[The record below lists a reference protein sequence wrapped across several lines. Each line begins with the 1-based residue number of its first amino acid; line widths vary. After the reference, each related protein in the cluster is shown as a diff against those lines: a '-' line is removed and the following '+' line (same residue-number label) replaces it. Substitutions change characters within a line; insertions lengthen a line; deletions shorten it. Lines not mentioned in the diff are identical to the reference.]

1 VPKRL
6 PSAPPILAG
15 YNYVRPLGTGGFA
28 DVFLY
33 EQDLPRRV
41 TAVKVL
47 LADVIDPEARRTFTL
62 EADAMAR
69 LSAHPSIV
77 TIHQA
82 SISSDGRPYLV
93 MEYCPESL
101 GTRVKRGPMPAGEVL
116 DIGVRMAG
124 ALETAHRSGLLH
136 RDIKPSNLLVNSLG
150 APVLADFGIA
160 GSISDD
166 GTSDTLAMSVPWS
179 APEVLGERTNGTVA
193 TEVWSLGATLYTLL
207 AGHSPFEL
215 ADRSRNTVDQLSRR
229 VLGAK
234 YTPLAPRGVPSRIDT
249 VLSAAMQR
257 DPARRYS
264 SMAEFGEQL
273 RWAQYELGVS
283 PTSLEVAS
291 PEWAAAAPIDFS
303 DASRRGPVVTT
314 VDPDSRRAGRAAAVA
329 KARPTGRVVD
339 AGGLAPAPTRSRS
352 AWLKPVAIGVGSAL
366 VVLAAAAAVVLSS
379 GAV

>member
-1 VPKRL
+1 MPKRL
-6 PSAPPILAG
+6 PSAPPVLAG
-15 YNYVRPLGTGGFA
+15 YSYVRPLGAGGFA

-47 LADVIDPEARRTFTL
+47 LVDVIDPEARRAFTL

-69 LSAHPSIV
+69 VSAHPSIV

-101 GTRVKRGPMPAGEVL
+101 GARVKRGPMPAGEVL

-160 GSISDD
+160 GAVGDA
-166 GTSDTLAMSVPWS
+166 GGGETFAMSIPWS
-179 APEVLGERTNGTVA
+179 APEVLGERTTGTVA

-215 ADRSRNTVDQLSRR
+215 ADRSRNSVDQLSRR

-234 YTPLAPRGVPSRIDT
+234 YTPLAPRGVPARIDT
-249 VLSAAMQR
+249 VLSTAMQR
-257 DPARRYS
+257 DPARRYA

-273 RWAQYELGVS
+273 RWAQYELGVA

-291 PEWAAAAPIDFS
+291 PEWASAAHISFGEATQ
-303 DASRRGPVVTT
+303 RGPVVTT
-314 VDPDSRRAGRAAAVA
+314 VNADSRRAGRAAATAQVRA
-329 KARPTGRVVD
+329 GSAVVD
-339 AGGLAPAPTRSRS
+339 AGGLAPTRGGGG
-352 AWLKPVAIGVGSAL
+352 WLKPALIGVGEAV
-366 VVLAAAAAVVLSS
+366 VVLAGGAAALLFAGVI
-379 GAV
+379 

>member
-1 VPKRL
+1 MAKRL
-6 PSAPPILAG
+6 PSPPPVLSG
-15 YNYVRPLGTGGFA
+15 YSYVRPLGTGGFA

-47 LADVIDPEARRTFTL
+47 LVDVVDAEARRTFTA

-101 GTRVKRGPMPAGEVL
+101 GARAKRGPVPVGEVL

-160 GSISDD
+160 GTIGD
-166 GTSDTLAMSVPWS
+166 GGASDTFAMSIPWS
-179 APEVLGERTNGTVA
+179 APEVLGERTTGTVA
-193 TEVWSLGATLYTLL
+193 TEVWGLGATLYTLL

-215 ADRSRNTVDQLSRR
+215 AERSRNSVDQLSRR

-234 YTPLAPRGVPSRIDT
+234 YTPLAPRGVPANLDL
-249 VLSAAMQR
+249 VLSTAMQR
-257 DPARRYS
+257 DPARRYV
-264 SMAEFGEQL
+264 SMAEFGEAL
-273 RWAQYELGVS
+273 RWAQYELGIA
-283 PTSLEVAS
+283 PTGLEVAS
-291 PEWAAAAPIDFS
+291 PEWAAAAPLGFA
-303 DASRRGPVVTT
+303 DATARGPVVTT
-314 VDPDSRRAGRAAAVA
+314 VNADSRRAGRAAAVA
-329 KARPTGRVVD
+329 AARPAGPVVD
-339 AGGLAPAPTRSRS
+339 DGGLAPARARGG
-352 AWLKPVAIGVGSAL
+352 WVKPVLIGAGSA
-366 VVLAAAAAVVLSS
+366 VAVLALGAAGLALAGVI
-379 GAV
+379 

>member
-1 VPKRL
+1 MAKRL
-6 PSAPPILAG
+6 PSAPPVLAG

-101 GTRVKRGPMPAGEVL
+101 GARVKRGPMPAGEVL

-160 GSISDD
+160 GSIADD
-166 GTSDTLAMSVPWS
+166 GASDTLAMSVPWS

-234 YTPLAPRGVPSRIDT
+234 YTPLAPRGVPPRIDT
-249 VLSAAMQR
+249 VLSTAMQR
-257 DPARRYS
+257 DPARRYA

-273 RWAQYELGVS
+273 RWAQYELGVA

-291 PEWAAAAPIDFS
+291 PEWAAAAPIDFA

-314 VDPDSRRAGRAAAVA
+314 VDPGSRRAGRAAAVA
-329 KARPTGRVVD
+329 KARPGAPMID
-339 AGGLAPAPTRSRS
+339 DGGLAPARARGG
-352 AWLKPVAIGVGSAL
+352 WLKPVAIGVGSAL
-366 VVLAAAAAVVLSS
+366 VVLGAAAAAVLLS
-379 GAV
+379 GAA

>member
-1 VPKRL
+1 MAKRL
-6 PSAPPILAG
+6 PSAPPVLSG
-15 YNYVRPLGTGGFA
+15 YSYVRPLGTGGFA

-47 LADVIDPEARRTFTL
+47 LVDVVDPDARRSFTV

-77 TIHQA
+77 TIYQA
-82 SISSDGRPYLV
+82 SISADGRPYFV

-101 GTRVKRGPMPAGEVL
+101 GARSKRGPMPVGEVL

-160 GSISDD
+160 GAISDD
-166 GTSDTLAMSVPWS
+166 GTGDTFAMSIPWS
-179 APEVLGERTNGTVA
+179 APEVLGERTTGTVA
-193 TEVWSLGATLYTLL
+193 TEIWSLGATLYTLL

-215 ADRSRNTVDQLSRR
+215 PDRSRNTVDQLSRR

-234 YTPLAPRGVPSRIDT
+234 FTPLAPRGVPARIDT
-249 VLSAAMQR
+249 VLSTAMQR
-257 DPARRYS
+257 DPARRYGT
-264 SMAEFGEQL
+264 MAEFGEAL
-273 RWAQYELGVS
+273 RWAQYELGVA

-291 PEWAAAAPIDFS
+291 PEWAAAAPLDFA
-303 DASRRGPVVTT
+303 DASERGPVVTT
-314 VDPDSRRAGRAAAVA
+314 VNPDSRRAGRAAAVA
-329 KARPTGRVVD
+329 AARPSGPRVD
-339 AGGLAPAPTRSRS
+339 DGGLAPARARGGV
-352 AWLKPVAIGVGSAL
+352 WKPLLIGVGSA
-366 VVLAAAAAVVLSS
+366 VVVIGLAAAGLVLS
-379 GAV
+379 GAI

>member
-1 VPKRL
+1 M
-6 PSAPPILAG
+6 PSAPPVLAG
-15 YNYVRPLGTGGFA
+15 YSYVRPLGAGGFA

-47 LADVIDPEARRTFTL
+47 LVDVTDPDARRAFTL

-69 LSAHPSIV
+69 VSAHPSIV

-82 SISSDGRPYLV
+82 SISADGRPYLV

-101 GTRVKRGPMPAGEVL
+101 GARVKRGPMPAGDVL

-124 ALETAHRSGLLH
+124 ALETAHRSGMLH
-136 RDIKPSNLLVNSLG
+136 RDIKPSNLLVNALG

-160 GSISDD
+160 GAIGDA
-166 GTSDTLAMSVPWS
+166 GGGETFAMSIPWS
-179 APEVLGERTNGTVA
+179 APEVLGERTTGTVA

-215 ADRSRNTVDQLSRR
+215 ADRSRNSVDQLSRR

-234 YTPLAPRGVPSRIDT
+234 YTPLGPRGIPARIDT
-249 VLSAAMQR
+249 VLSTAMQR
-257 DPARRYS
+257 DPARRYAT
-264 SMAEFGEQL
+264 MAEFGEQL
-273 RWAQYELGVS
+273 RWAQYELGVA

-291 PEWAAAAPIDFS
+291 PEWASAAHITFG
-303 DASRRGPVVTT
+303 DASQRGPVVTT
-314 VDPDSRRAGRAAAVA
+314 VNPDSRRAGRAAAQA
-329 KARPTGRVVD
+329 EARPTAAVVD
-339 AGGLAPAPTRSRS
+339 AGGLAPDRPRRG
-352 AWLKPVAIGVGSAL
+352 WIVPVLIGAGSAIA
-366 VVLAAAAAVVLSS
+366 VLAVGAAVLLLAGVL
-379 GAV
+379 

>member
-1 VPKRL
+1 MPKRL
-6 PSAPPILAG
+6 PSAPPVLSG
-15 YNYVRPLGTGGFA
+15 YTYVRPLGTGGFA

-47 LADVIDPEARRTFTL
+47 LADVVDPDARRTFTL

-82 SISSDGRPYLV
+82 SIASDGRPYLV

-101 GTRVKRGPMPAGEVL
+101 GARVKRGPMPAGEVL

-160 GSISDD
+160 GSIGDD
-166 GTSDTLAMSVPWS
+166 GAGDTLAMSVPWS

-193 TEVWSLGATLYTLL
+193 SEVWSLGATLYTLL

-234 YTPLAPRGVPSRIDT
+234 YTPLAPRGAPARVDT
-249 VLSAAMQR
+249 VLAAAMQR
-257 DPARRYS
+257 DPARRYR

-273 RWAQYELGVS
+273 RWAQYELGTA

-291 PEWAAAAPIDFS
+291 PEWAAAAPVDFS
-303 DASRRGPVVTT
+303 DPARRGPVVTT

-329 KARPTGRVVD
+329 AARPAKRVID
-339 AGGLAPAPTRSRS
+339 DGGLAPAS
-352 AWLKPVAIGVGSAL
+352 ARPRGRWLLPAAIGAGSAL
-366 VVLAAAAAVVLSS
+366 VVLAAAAAAAFAS
-379 GAV
+379 GVM

>member
-1 VPKRL
+1 MPKRL
-6 PSAPPILAG
+6 PSAPPVIAG
-15 YNYVRPLGTGGFA
+15 YSYVRPLGAGGFA

-47 LADVIDPEARRTFTL
+47 LVDVVDPAARRAFTV

-69 LSAHPSIV
+69 VSAHPSIV

-101 GTRVKRGPMPAGEVL
+101 GARVKRGPMPAGEVL

-160 GSISDD
+160 GAIAD
-166 GTSDTLAMSVPWS
+166 GGDGGDTFAMSIPWS
-179 APEVLGERTNGTVA
+179 APEVLGERTTGTVA

-215 ADRSRNTVDQLSRR
+215 ADRSRNSVDQLSRR

-234 YTPLAPRGVPSRIDT
+234 YTPLAPRGVPARIDT
-249 VLSAAMQR
+249 VLSTAMQR
-257 DPARRYS
+257 DPARRYA

-273 RWAQYELGVS
+273 RWAQYELGVA

-291 PEWAAAAPIDFS
+291 PEWASAAHISFG
-303 DASRRGPVVTT
+303 DASDRGPIVTT
-314 VDPDSRRAGRAAAVA
+314 VNADSRRAGRAAARA
-329 KARPTGRVVD
+329 EARPSAPVVD
-339 AGGLAPAPTRSRS
+339 AGGLAPARSRS
-352 AWLKPVAIGVGSAL
+352 GWVAPVLIGVGSAV
-366 VVLAAAAAVVLSS
+366 VVLAA
-379 GAV
+379 GAGALLLAGGI

>member
-1 VPKRL
+1 MAKRL
-6 PSAPPILAG
+6 PSAPPVLSG
-15 YNYVRPLGTGGFA
+15 YSYVRPLGTGGFA

-47 LADVIDPEARRTFTL
+47 LVDVVDPEARRAFTV
-62 EADAMAR
+62 EADSMAR

-77 TIHQA
+77 TIYQA
-82 SISSDGRPYLV
+82 SISADGRPYFV

-101 GTRVKRGPMPAGEVL
+101 GARSKRGPMPVGEVL

-160 GSISDD
+160 GTIGD
-166 GTSDTLAMSVPWS
+166 GGAGDTFAMSIPWS
-179 APEVLGERTNGTVA
+179 APEVLGERTTGTVA
-193 TEVWSLGATLYTLL
+193 TEIWSLGATLYTLL

-215 ADRSRNTVDQLSRR
+215 PDRSRNTVDQLSRR

-234 YTPLAPRGVPSRIDT
+234 YTPLAPRGVPARIDT
-249 VLSAAMQR
+249 VLSTAMQR
-257 DPARRYS
+257 DPARRYG
-264 SMAEFGEQL
+264 SMAEFGEAL
-273 RWAQYELGVS
+273 RWAQYELGVA

-291 PEWAAAAPIDFS
+291 PEWAAAAP
-303 DASRRGPVVTT
+303 
-314 VDPDSRRAGRAAAVA
+314 
-329 KARPTGRVVD
+329 
-339 AGGLAPAPTRSRS
+339 
-352 AWLKPVAIGVGSAL
+352 
-366 VVLAAAAAVVLSS
+366 
-379 GAV
+379 

>member
-6 PSAPPILAG
+6 PSAPPVLAG
-15 YNYVRPLGTGGFA
+15 YSYVRPLGAGGFA

-47 LADVIDPEARRTFTL
+47 LVDVVDPEARRAFTV

-69 LSAHPSIV
+69 VSAHPSIV

-101 GTRVKRGPMPAGEVL
+101 GARVKRGPMPAGDVL

-160 GSISDD
+160 GAIGD
-166 GTSDTLAMSVPWS
+166 GGGGETFAMSIPWS
-179 APEVLGERTNGTVA
+179 APEVLGERTTGSVA

-215 ADRSRNTVDQLSRR
+215 ADRGRNSVDQLSRR

-234 YTPLAPRGVPSRIDT
+234 YTPLAPRGVPPRIDT
-249 VLSAAMQR
+249 VLATAMQR
-257 DPARRYS
+257 DPARRYATMS
-264 SMAEFGEQL
+264 EFGEQL
-273 RWAQYELGVS
+273 RWAQYELGVA

-291 PEWAAAAPIDFS
+291 PEWASAAHISFGEATQ
-303 DASRRGPVVTT
+303 RGPVVTT
-314 VDPDSRRAGRAAAVA
+314 VNPDSRRAGRAAATA
-329 KARPTGRVVD
+329 EARAAGAVID
-339 AGGLAPAPTRSRS
+339 AGGLAPAGGGGG
-352 AWLKPVAIGVGSAL
+352 WLKPALIGVGAAV
-366 VVLAAAAAVVLSS
+366 VVLAGGAAALLLAGVI
-379 GAV
+379 

>member
-1 VPKRL
+1 MPKRL
-6 PSAPPILAG
+6 PSAPPVLSG
-15 YNYVRPLGTGGFA
+15 YSYVRPLGAGGFA

-47 LADVIDPEARRTFTL
+47 LVDVIDPEARRAFTV

-69 LSAHPSIV
+69 VSAHPSIV

-101 GTRVKRGPMPAGEVL
+101 GARVKRGPMPAGEVL

-160 GSISDD
+160 GAIGD
-166 GTSDTLAMSVPWS
+166 GGGGETFAMSIPWS
-179 APEVLGERTNGTVA
+179 APEVLGERTTGTVA
-193 TEVWSLGATLYTLL
+193 SEVWGLGATLYTLL

-215 ADRSRNTVDQLSRR
+215 GERSRNSVDQISRR

-234 YTPLAPRGVPSRIDT
+234 YTPLGPRGIPARIDT
-249 VLSAAMQR
+249 VLGTAMQR
-257 DPARRYS
+257 DPARRYAT
-264 SMAEFGEQL
+264 MAEFGEQL
-273 RWAQYELGVS
+273 RWAQYELGVA

-291 PEWAAAAPIDFS
+291 PEWASAAGISFG
-303 DASRRGPVVTT
+303 DASARGPVVTT
-314 VDPDSRRAGRAAAVA
+314 VNPDSRRAGRAAAQA
-329 KARPTGRVVD
+329 EARPSAAVID
-339 AGGLAPAPTRSRS
+339 AGGLAAAGPRGG
-352 AWLKPVAIGVGSAL
+352 WVKPVLIGAGS
-366 VVLAAAAAVVLSS
+366 AAVVL
-379 GAV
+379 GAGTAALLLMGVI